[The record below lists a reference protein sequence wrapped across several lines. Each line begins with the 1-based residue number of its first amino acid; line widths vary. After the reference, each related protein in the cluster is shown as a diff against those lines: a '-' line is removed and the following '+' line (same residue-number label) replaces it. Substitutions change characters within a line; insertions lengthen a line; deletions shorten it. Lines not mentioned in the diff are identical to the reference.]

1 MDNSGRGSTVKMHGS
16 TRLDG
21 HLTKK
26 GGVQWK
32 RRWFILEDHV
42 ITYFSKQGDLRPRG
56 RMVLIAESRVT
67 NLPTRVHAFQV
78 ITNAKALMVYAD
90 TLEERESWVTALN
103 QQIKGLKERALQRR
117 SRRNVRAVN
126 AAGTDFELDLKYE
139 MIKPIGHGA
148 YGVVISALDHES
160 NNKVAIK
167 KIPGAFDDLVDAKR
181 IVREIRLLRHFNHEN
196 VMKVV
201 DILPPS
207 SLEDFDDVY
216 IISELMETDLHR
228 VIYSR
233 QRLTDEHTQYFLYQ
247 ILCALKY
254 IHSASVLHRDLKP
267 SNVLLNANCDLKL
280 CDFGLSRGVHDE
292 HETGDLTE
300 YVVTRWYRAP
310 EIMLSVQNYNEAI
323 DVWSVGCI
331 FGEMLGRKPLFA
343 GNDYIHQL
351 KLITSLIGKPT
362 ESDIWFVTNPR
373 ARRFM
378 LGLPDTSPVNLGVKF
393 PDANADA
400 VDLLSKMLILDPN
413 RRISVE
419 QALEHPYLSSLH
431 DAALE
436 PLAESHVDWQCIEAV
451 ELTKHNL
458 RLLIFEDV
466 LHYHPECRG
475 LIQPTLDAATAAT
488 TPVSDAGGGQTL
500 PSRQHG
506 IPGGG
511 DIGSSNG
518 SNRGRAA
525 SPSESLSTAS
535 APAPPPPAG
544 AASGSAATAAAGA
557 TLPPST
563 TEATSNTTSA
573 APNAMA
579 KNAASGGGLDDN
591 SSQGEAAWPPKVS
604 HIENGAAAG
613 WAGGGGGGGS
623 DQDAPEATVM
633 LSTVSVSVGD
643 SGGDVAA
650 PAAGLVTAL

>member
-1 MDNSGRGSTVKMHGS
+1 MHGS

-90 TLEERESWVTALN
+90 TMEERERWVAALN
-103 QQIKGLKERALQRR
+103 QQISRLKERALQRR

-160 NNKVAIK
+160 QSKVAIK

-280 CDFGLSRGVHDE
+280 CDFGLSRGVQDE

-351 KLITSLIGKPT
+351 KLITSLIGKPD
-362 ESDIWFVTNPR
+362 EEDLWFVTNPR

-378 LGLPDTSPVNLGVKF
+378 LGLPETAPVNLKVKF

-413 RRISVE
+413 KRISVE
-419 QALEHPYLSSLH
+419 QALEHPYLASLH
-431 DAALE
+431 DVALE
-436 PLAESHVDWQCIEAV
+436 PLAEKHVDWQCIEAV

-466 LHYHPECRG
+466 LHYHPDCKG
-475 LIQPTLDAATAAT
+475 LIQPTLDAATAAI
-488 TPVSDAGGGQTL
+488 PDAGGVQPHRPNGAHSGDGSGAMASEAAVAGSL
-500 PSRQHG
+500 PQPPAAGSGAGSR
-506 IPGGG
+506 
-511 DIGSSNG
+511 
-518 SNRGRAA
+518 AM
-525 SPSESLSTAS
+525 AS
-535 APAPPPPAG
+535 ANVAANCGG
-544 AASGSAATAAAGA
+544 AMNESTISAATAA
-557 TLPPST
+557 T
-563 TEATSNTTSA
+563 
-573 APNAMA
+573 
-579 KNAASGGGLDDN
+579 GGED
-591 SSQGEAAWPPKVS
+591 SQEWPPREAPAPGSARRVGAGPGWTGS
-604 HIENGAAAG
+604 GSGVNG
-613 WAGGGGGGGS
+613 
-623 DQDAPEATVM
+623 DVDVDADSATVM
-633 LSTVSVSVGD
+633 LAAVSVGA
-643 SGGDVAA
+643 SGGSDPTASSRAAVSIVQHHVNVDVE
-650 PAAGLVTAL
+650 